1 MIPQGLKKLSE
12 GIAMNGT
19 TSSSNPLGSAQRE
32 HAGAKTFGKYEYQYH
47 WALCKIFERHAQ
59 SQEYVVFVEYHEDV
73 IIGDSLDSTS
83 VKFDFNQVKNYET
96 GKWTLNR
103 ILKRKSKQKGE
114 KEPSIL
120 GKMMDGVKKKGLYD
134 KLHSLGLV
142 NTSGFDL
149 EQLDKDLEL
158 SIICAGDLTPECL
171 QKISDAL
178 KAEIGSDEVPK
189 ILRFILS
196 DLTSVS
202 FQDASIGRLANLIE
216 SKWPDSKYKP
226 QSIYLSLMDDLH
238 RKGMVAFDF
247 SQWEECVQN
256 KGLTSV
262 DVQKVIDL
270 YLQDPSAEAD
280 LSLFRSTLEM
290 LSVKL
295 PRRIPLVRAFRR
307 YYQEQKYGRSMPY
320 LNSCKSIGAAIDDV
334 LDGPSADELTENASS
349 FIPAITSAL
358 SDSARDAFPD
368 EQTLEA
374 AIIYE
379 LSKRL

>member
-1 MIPQGLKKLSE
+1 
-12 GIAMNGT
+12 MNGT
-19 TSSSNPLGSAQRE
+19 TNSANPLGSAQRE
-32 HAGAKTFGKYEYQYH
+32 HAGAKTFEKYEYQYH

-59 SQEYVVFVEYHEDV
+59 AQEYVVFVEYHEDV
-73 IIGDSLDSTS
+73 IIGDGLDPTS

-96 GKWTLNR
+96 GKWTLTR
-103 ILKRKSKQKGE
+103 ILKRKSKKKGE
-114 KEPSIL
+114 KELSIL
-120 GKMMDGVKKKGLYD
+120 GKMIDGVNKSGLYD

-149 EQLDKDLEL
+149 EQSDKDLEL

-178 KAEIGSDEVPK
+178 KSEVGSDEIPK
-189 ILRFILS
+189 FLRFVRS

-202 FQDASIGRLANLIE
+202 FQDASIGRLASMIE

-238 RKGMVAFDF
+238 RKGMIAFDF
-247 SQWEECVQN
+247 SKWEECVQK
-256 KGLTSV
+256 KGVTSL

-270 YLQDPSAEAD
+270 YLQDASAEAD
-280 LSLFRSTLEM
+280 LNLFRSTLDA

-295 PRRIPLVRAFRR
+295 THRVSLTRAFRR

-320 LNSCKSIGAAIDDV
+320 INSCKSIGAAIDDV
-334 LDGPSADELTENASS
+334 LDGPSAEKLIESAST
-349 FIPAITSAL
+349 FIPAITSVL
-358 SDSARDAFPD
+358 TDSARDAFPD